1 MNSWLFWRES
11 AMKRLPHGYFMVFS
25 YKVNSWI
32 LKPMIPR
39 LFASTCLG
47 FLLRFAMQEFMEMMR
62 GGRSMS
68 LSMETTTPK
77 SRHREVHQHQDF
89 SCLGHKEIGGRSG
102 IPLPEIMFKCLCIFM
117 FQYLA
122 KTLGPHR
129 TWQWYSIT
137 SYPWWSPQNLFLSLS
152 LSHSSMC
159 LLTRPTDR
167 QIV

>member
-1 MNSWLFWRES
+1 MIVLRGIRYEATTTWV
-11 AMKRLPHGYFMVFS
+11 YFMVFS

-47 FLLRFAMQEFMEMMR
+47 FFLSELLRFAMQEFMEMMR

-77 SRHREVHQHQDF
+77 SRHREVHQHPDF
-89 SCLGHKEIGGRSG
+89 SCLGHKEIGGLSIKEG
-102 IPLPEIMFKCLCIFM
+102 LPLPEIMFKRLYIFM

-129 TWQWYSIT
+129 TWRWYSIT
-137 SYPWWSPQNLFLSLS
+137 SYPWWIPKNLLLSLS
-152 LSHSSMC
+152 LSHSDYTFWPIC
-159 LLTRPTDR
+159 F
-167 QIV
+167 